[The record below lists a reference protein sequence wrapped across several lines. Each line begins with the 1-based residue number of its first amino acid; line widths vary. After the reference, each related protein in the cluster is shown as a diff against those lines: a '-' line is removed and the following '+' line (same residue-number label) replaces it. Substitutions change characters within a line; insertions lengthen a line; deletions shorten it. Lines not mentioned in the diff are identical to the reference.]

1 VEQQGG
7 GGFMG
12 SRLMHLIIGEIVAS
26 SLDDI
31 KNKRDFLIG
40 SIAPD
45 AAFSFERKV
54 MTHYFEGDVDE
65 RTRQVNYQR
74 YIDTYLSDIK
84 DDYSLGY
91 LTHLIADNVWMEYI
105 YYPYEL
111 KQKQDLDPNFLQRWY
126 SDFRKMNTK
135 LLCHYNMG
143 YLKDWL
149 EIVALPREIDD
160 ITQDDLQDFI
170 EMMYGDFEIIEQDRN
185 CKLEVYHF
193 DDIIEYIN
201 LSKSKAIEV
210 IKDIT
215 PLIPKYT

>member
-1 VEQQGG
+1 
-7 GGFMG
+7 MG
-12 SRLMHLIIGEIVAS
+12 SRLMHLIIGEMVAS
-26 SLDDI
+26 SI
-31 KNKRDFLIG
+31 NVKNKRDILIG

-54 MTHYFEGDVDE
+54 ITHYFEGDVDK

-74 YIDTYLSDIK
+74 YIDTYLSDVK

-91 LTHLIADNVWMEYI
+91 LIHLISDNVWMEYI

-111 KQKQDLDPNFLQRWY
+111 KQKQDLDPTFLSRWH

-135 LLCHYNMG
+135 LLCHYDMG

-149 EIVALPREIDD
+149 EIDALPREIDD
-160 ITQDDLQDFI
+160 VTQDDLQKFI
-170 EMMYGDFEIIEQDRN
+170 EEMYGDFEVIEKNKN
-185 CKLEVYHF
+185 CELEVYNF

-201 LSKSKAIEV
+201 LSKSKAIAV
-210 IKDIT
+210 IEEIT
-215 PLIPKYT
+215 SDSTHDYAKHSC

>member
-1 VEQQGG
+1 
-7 GGFMG
+7 MG

-26 SLDDI
+26 SLDVI

-54 MTHYFEGDVDE
+54 FTHYFEGDVDK

-74 YIDTYLSDIK
+74 YIDTYLSDIN

-91 LTHLIADNVWMEYI
+91 LTHLISDNAWMEYI

-111 KQKQDLDPNFLQRWY
+111 KQKQDLDPTFLQRWY

-143 YLKDWL
+143 YLKNWL
-149 EIVALPREIDD
+149 EIDALPREIDD
-160 ITQDDLQDFI
+160 ITQDDLQKFI
-170 EMMYGDFEIIEQDRN
+170 EVMYEDFEIIEQN
-185 CKLEVYHF
+185 KYCELEVYNF

-201 LSKSKAIEV
+201 LSKSKAIAV
-210 IKDIT
+210 IEEIT
-215 PLIPKYT
+215 PSILAHD